1 MLSINECRKLL
12 NDDYQ
17 VLTDDEIMEL
27 CKMLDTLAEVAIK
40 TYYYDVNKTKTG
52 CTNVQGEQ

>member
-12 NDDYQ
+12 SEDYQ
-17 VLTDDEIMEL
+17 KLKDDEIMEL
-27 CKMLDTLAEVAIK
+27 CKMLDTLAEVAIN
-40 TYYYDVNKTKTG
+40 TYYYDGNKTKTG